1 MMTDSQKD
9 TEAVKDTE
17 AAKDKVTAKK
27 DSAAPK
33 ATKSPEKKTTVQT
46 KSLKRRIARD
56 NGKAAKKPVDD
67 SSSSEKSADAVGTN
81 KLSNPVMSL
90 EFSFSTLQAQRVLE
104 RMDKSVR
111 RSLFNI
117 DVILHIIGDSE
128 QAVET
133 DKKVSQDL
141 DTAAKELEAAIAETD
156 SFMLARSL
164 GIDNLVKYTDVHD
177 VVLLIESP
185 LTLKYIKLIKQL
197 DNLIRRIDTLWMLQ
211 IIGSGQRSEHNAK
224 WQARLIKLAQ
234 KIRNIEREAHSNAVN
249 KGKLA
254 EIKSAS
260 LEESE
265 EIKSI
270 DGNDLDDAYDD
281 KPLELFDEGGA

>member
-9 TEAVKDTE
+9 TETV
-17 AAKDKVTAKK
+17 KDKVTAKK
-27 DSAAPK
+27 DNVAVK
-33 ATKSPEKKTTVQT
+33 ATKSAEKTTTAQT

-67 SSSSEKSADAVGTN
+67 SSSNVNGMDAVGTS

-117 DVILHIIGDSE
+117 DVILHIIGDSGE
-128 QAVET
+128 ATET

-141 DTAAKELEAAIAETD
+141 DAAAKELENAITETE
-156 SFMLARSL
+156 SFMLARSIGL
-164 GIDNLVKYTDVHD
+164 DNLVKYTDVHD

-185 LTLKYIKLIKQL
+185 LILKYIKLIKQL

-234 KIRNIEREAHSNAVN
+234 KIRNIEREAHSNAVK
-249 KGKLA
+249 KGKLD
-254 EIKSAS
+254 EIAKAS

-265 EIKSI
+265 EIEAI
-270 DGNDLDDAYDD
+270 DGQDIDTISDD
-281 KPLELFDEGGA
+281 KPLELFDEGSA